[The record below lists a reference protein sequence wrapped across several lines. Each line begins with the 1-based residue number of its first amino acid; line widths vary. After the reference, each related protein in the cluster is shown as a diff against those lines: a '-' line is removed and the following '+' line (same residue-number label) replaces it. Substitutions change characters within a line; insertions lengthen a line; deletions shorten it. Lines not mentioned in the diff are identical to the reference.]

1 MGQAVRPALDFTGKA
16 VLITGASAG
25 IGYEAAKLF
34 LGGGAVVAV
43 NGASARGAA
52 VAEELGAIF
61 LQGDIADIGT
71 CRGLIRKTV
80 EAFGRID
87 ILVNN
92 AGLVPVGTALDA
104 DEEQY
109 DRAFDVNVKGA
120 FFLSKFAIERM
131 RTQGGGAIVNTGS
144 IAGLIGP
151 KNRAVYAATK
161 GALIAMTRAMAAD
174 HASDNIRVNCVCP
187 GMVMSPSL
195 EERIAATADPEK
207 TRSQFESAI
216 PLGRIGSAAEAAMM
230 ICVAASA
237 ETGFMTGSVLTI
249 DGGASL

>member
-1 MGQAVRPALDFTGKA
+1 MRRFHESSRKGGSLFTGKA

-131 RTQGGGAIVNTGS
+131 RTQGGGAIVNTAPS
-144 IAGLIGP
+144 
-151 KNRAVYAATK
+151 
-161 GALIAMTRAMAAD
+161 
-174 HASDNIRVNCVCP
+174 P
-187 GMVMSPSL
+187 G
-195 EERIAATADPEK
+195 
-207 TRSQFESAI
+207 
-216 PLGRIGSAAEAAMM
+216 
-230 ICVAASA
+230 
-237 ETGFMTGSVLTI
+237 
-249 DGGASL
+249 